1 MEAPRKP
8 PARAAT
14 KPATKPAAKPTPK
27 TAPKAPAV
35 TSARRPSPSKPAGAA
50 APATMASAEREELVR
65 LAAYFRAEQRGFA
78 PGREW
83 EDWLIAEA
91 EVSARVGTAPAQAPR
106 KTAARKVAKA
116 PKA

>member
-1 MEAPRKP
+1 MDAPRKP

-14 KPATKPAAKPTPK
+14 KPATKPAAKPVPK
-27 TAPKAPAV
+27 AAPKAPAV
-35 TSARRPSPSKPAGAA
+35 PAARRPARAKPVQAA
-50 APATMASAEREELVR
+50 APGSISPTEREELVR

-91 EVSARVGTAPAQAPR
+91 EVSVNVDAAPAPR
-106 KTAARKVAKA
+106 KTAPRKAGKA

>member
-27 TAPKAPAV
+27 AAPKAPAV
-35 TSARRPSPSKPAGAA
+35 TAARRPAPRKPAAAA
-50 APATMASAEREELVR
+50 APATMAPAEREELVR

-91 EVSARVGTAPAQAPR
+91 EVSARVGAAPAQAPR
-106 KTAARKVAKA
+106 KTAARKAAKA